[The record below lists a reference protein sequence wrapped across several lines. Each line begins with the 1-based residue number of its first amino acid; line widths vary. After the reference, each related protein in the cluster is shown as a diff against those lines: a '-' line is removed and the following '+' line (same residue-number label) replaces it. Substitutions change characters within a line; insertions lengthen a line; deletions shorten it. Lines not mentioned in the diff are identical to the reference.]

1 MNFWYNLIYE
11 LYLIFMSIQVFD
23 VNISLS
29 ESEAAHMHTKSKY
42 PWLRHID
49 FLIVDIVSLLTAF
62 TVAFV
67 LHFKGLWVT
76 DGDGWSSATWL
87 RLVLL
92 FVFADVILT
101 FVLNPYGGIFKRRY
115 YMEFVRA
122 IQLTAFNAISVA
134 LVLYIFKI
142 GEDYS
147 RTVYILTYVF
157 YFVLSLIVKFLWKK
171 LVVSGKVSAGNAKN
185 LSLFIITQTDRVDS
199 ALVNVAA
206 GDYDP
211 YDIKGL
217 HFADDASAAE
227 YKGIPVVSSDCA
239 DYIIKNNISDVLI
252 ALPPS
257 RLDRQA
263 YKKLIDNAVNVHIDI
278 ESMIGMQTE
287 NQFVSD
293 VGIYKTLSVGAFT
306 FRPGQLLY
314 LGVKRL
320 LDIVFGLLGLVLV
333 IPTTIIVKTAYLL
346 TGDRAGIFYT
356 QKRVGQNGKP
366 IRILKYRTMVPDA
379 DKKLEELLKDEKYRA
394 EWEANQ
400 KFASDPRITKVG
412 KVLRKLSVDELPQ
425 MLNILAGSMSLVGPR
440 PLIEG
445 ELEAHGG
452 LKLYQKVKPGITGW
466 WACNGRSNIEYR
478 ERLELE
484 YYYIKHFS
492 MQLDILCVFRTIA
505 AVIKKD
511 GAG

>member
-1 MNFWYNLIYE
+1 
-11 LYLIFMSIQVFD
+11 
-23 VNISLS
+23 
-29 ESEAAHMHTKSKY
+29 MHTKSKY

-49 FLIVDIVSLLTAF
+49 FMVVDILSLLIAF
-62 TVAFV
+62 TAAFA
-67 LHFKGLWVT
+67 LKFKGFWML
-76 DGDGWSSATWL
+76 DGEEWTGASWA
-87 RLVLL
+87 RLALL
-92 FVFADVILT
+92 FVSADVVFTFIL
-101 FVLNPYGGIFKRRY
+101 NSYGGIFKRKY

-122 IQLTAFNAISVA
+122 IQLTAFNAISVT

-147 RTVYILTYVF
+147 RTVFILTYVF
-157 YFVLSLIVKFLWKK
+157 YYVLSLIVKFLWKK
-171 LVVSGKVSAGNAKN
+171 LVLSGKVRAGNSKN
-185 LSLFIITQTDRVDS
+185 LSLFIITQTDCADS
-199 ALVNVAA
+199 ALVNVSA

-217 HFADDASAAE
+217 YFADDTTADE
-227 YKGIPVVSSDCA
+227 YKGIPVISSGCA
-239 DYIIKNNISDVLI
+239 DYVIQNNISDVLI

-257 RLDRQA
+257 KLDRDT
-263 YKKLIDNAVNVHIDI
+263 YKKLIDNAVNVHVDI

-306 FRPGQLLY
+306 FHPGQLLY
-314 LGVKRL
+314 LAVKRL
-320 LDIVFGLLGLVLV
+320 LDIVFGLIGLVLI
-333 IPTTIIVKTAYLL
+333 IPVTIIVKAAYLL
-346 TGDRAGIFYT
+346 SGDRAKIFYT

-366 IRILKYRTMVPDA
+366 IRILKYRTMIPDA
-379 DKKLEELLKDEKYRA
+379 DKKLQELLKDEKYRA
-394 EWEANQ
+394 EWEKNQ
-400 KFASDPRITKVG
+400 KFANDPRITKVG
-412 KVLRKLSVDELPQ
+412 RVLRKLSVDELPQ
-425 MLNILAGSMSLVGPR
+425 MLNILMGSMSLVGPR

-492 MQLDILCVFRTIA
+492 MQLDVLCVFRTIA
-505 AVIKKD
+505 AVLKKD